1 MRIPLEHKSPR
12 EIYNV
17 MRRSV
22 VGQDEALKTVATA
35 ISAHITRCIRN
46 SITWYGKPIRKDN
59 LLVLGP
65 TGSGKTESV
74 RAAIRELNLP
84 FPISIAPTNTLS
96 GSGYKGRNVEDVLWD
111 LANDAKRLISEGVDR
126 YLEPG
131 DYDIE
136 EKPDGSKVR
145 KLNAENTKKLVLKLC
160 EHGILILDEFD
171 KIRFSSENEW
181 EGVYKKN
188 IQYELLKI
196 IEGAKG
202 IGENAVTQE
211 IDTTNILVIAMG
223 AFTDLLNPPPE
234 PVPIGFSAAG
244 AVAPEPKGID
254 GIPTTEQICNYGFV
268 EELVGRLPLR
278 CRYNALSVQNLYK
291 ILKES
296 EVSPVRDFEDLFYQ
310 TDNKLQISDS
320 AMREIARQ
328 AHEINTG
335 ARGLRTV
342 LGKVLYPI
350 LYDVDSIYKNHC
362 IQINK
367 DTVCGGKPV
376 ITRLKTSRDILREID
391 ENVFGEKISQS

>member
-1 MRIPLEHKSPR
+1 MTKIGIGLIVFAER
-12 EIYNV
+12 E
-17 MRRSV
+17 
-22 VGQDEALKTVATA
+22 T
-35 ISAHITRCIRN
+35 
-46 SITWYGKPIRKDN
+46 
-59 LLVLGP
+59 
-65 TGSGKTESV
+65 
-74 RAAIRELNLP
+74 
-84 FPISIAPTNTLS
+84 TLTHF
-96 GSGYKGRNVEDVLWD
+96 
-111 LANDAKRLISEGVDR
+111 ISEGVDS
-126 YLEPG
+126 YLESG

-376 ITRLKTSRDILREID
+376 ITRLKTNRDILREID
-391 ENVFGEKISQS
+391 ENVFCEK